1 MNMKKVRI
9 LCMLLMLI
17 MAAGTFAAC
26 KQHPDNPTG
35 TNGTEGSREPVN
47 PGAQTEQERYLPQK
61 EDLDGYVYRMVLDGD
76 GNDNFRSSYCGIT
89 DDGDESVLD
98 HAFITRN
105 SFLESYF
112 NIEIE
117 VSTLGSTPDQM
128 NDTLRSCQ
136 LGNEDFADVVFCVAH
151 HGMRT
156 AIPEGLVLNLNN
168 INGFN
173 LDASYWDQNIQKEY
187 SINNMLF
194 TLEGDYTTYEELT
207 TFVVFFNDFLYDK
220 YGYRETYGSPY
231 DMVKE
236 GKWTLEALMEMTV
249 GASTEEEN
257 ITQKQWGMF
266 TEQPVPY
273 LLYVGTGNHA
283 ITHKEDG
290 SLQLLFDDSTVFNTT
305 YNILED
311 LIKKFAVENQNDIL
325 VIDKIANDGS
335 TGIGW
340 NTFFQMFSNDQ
351 VLFQTSTL
359 GTAKYF
365 SDMKNL
371 FGILPM
377 PKYTST
383 QEDYFS
389 CCSAWSHLPLMIPA
403 TALNHAE
410 TTAKIAEAMCY
421 YSKYPYSQKANT
433 VVDAEYNWLMINKIC
448 RTYDDRE
455 MLEIV
460 FANKTY
466 DLDYALYISG
476 VPAIVVN
483 HVAAGTLDRLS
494 ADFRGEQN
502 SALSKLIEFVE
513 NTKNNVRN

>member
-1 MNMKKVRI
+1 
-9 LCMLLMLI
+9 
-17 MAAGTFAAC
+17 
-26 KQHPDNPTG
+26 
-35 TNGTEGSREPVN
+35 
-47 PGAQTEQERYLPQK
+47 
-61 EDLDGYVYRMVLDGD
+61 
-76 GNDNFRSSYCGIT
+76 
-89 DDGDESVLD
+89 
-98 HAFITRN
+98 
-105 SFLESYF
+105 
-112 NIEIE
+112 
-117 VSTLGSTPDQM
+117 
-128 NDTLRSCQ
+128 
-136 LGNEDFADVVFCVAH
+136 
-151 HGMRT
+151 
-156 AIPEGLVLNLNN
+156 
-168 INGFN
+168 
-173 LDASYWDQNIQKEY
+173 
-187 SINNMLF
+187 MLF

-236 GKWTLEALMEMTV
+236 GKWTVEALMEMTV

-290 SLQLLFDDSTVFNTT
+290 SLQLLFDDSTVYNTA

-377 PKYTST
+377 PK
-383 QEDYFS
+383 
-389 CCSAWSHLPLMIPA
+389 
-403 TALNHAE
+403 
-410 TTAKIAEAMCY
+410 
-421 YSKYPYSQKANT
+421 
-433 VVDAEYNWLMINKIC
+433 
-448 RTYDDRE
+448 
-455 MLEIV
+455 
-460 FANKTY
+460 
-466 DLDYALYISG
+466 
-476 VPAIVVN
+476 
-483 HVAAGTLDRLS
+483 
-494 ADFRGEQN
+494 
-502 SALSKLIEFVE
+502 
-513 NTKNNVRN
+513 